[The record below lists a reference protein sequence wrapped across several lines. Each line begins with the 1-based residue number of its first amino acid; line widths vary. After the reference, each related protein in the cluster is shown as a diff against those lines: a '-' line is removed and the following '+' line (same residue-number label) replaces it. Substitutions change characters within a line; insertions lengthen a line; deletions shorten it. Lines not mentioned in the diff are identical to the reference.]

1 MSTGRDSDNIP
12 HSGWLLLHASAVFA
26 FLYLPI
32 AILILYSFNGQGV
45 GGFPPHHLTL
55 NWYRILFADSAIW
68 DSVLNSLQVAF
79 AAMAIALA
87 FGIPAALA
95 LDRAQFPFKALF
107 RRLVLLPLI
116 LPGIITGLS
125 LLMLFNVAGTKL
137 SLMTIILGHGTA
149 LISVATTEVFAGL
162 QKLDRRQEEASLDL
176 GANYWQTFW
185 RITVPNLKLSII
197 GAALL
202 IFTLSMDEI
211 AVSFFLIGRDNTLP
225 LEIWGRLRRG
235 ITPEINAAST
245 IIFVFSLLTI
255 VVWYRLRLH
264 SEAANESGSHEI
276 GMELLEPEAASGHGA

>member
-1 MSTGRDSDNIP
+1 MELPLRRLHTSR
-12 HSGWLLLHASAVFA
+12 WLLCHAAAVFG

-32 AILILYSFNGQGV
+32 ITLIVYSFNGAGV
-45 GGFPPHHLTL
+45 GGFPPRNLTL
-55 NWYRILFADSAIW
+55 DWYRILFADDAIW
-68 DSVLNSLQVAF
+68 TSVLNSLLVAF
-79 AAMAIALA
+79 AAMAIALT

-95 LDRAQFPFKALF
+95 LDRANFPGKVLF

-125 LLMLFNVAGTKL
+125 LLMLFRQADLKL
-137 SLMTIILGHGTA
+137 SLLTIILGHGTA

-162 QKLDRRQEEASLDL
+162 QKLDRAQEEASLDL

-185 RITVPNLKLSII
+185 RITLPNLRLSII

-211 AVSFFLIGRDNTLP
+211 AVSFFLIGRENTLP

-235 ITPEINAAST
+235 ITPEINAIST
-245 IIFVFSLLTI
+245 IIFVFSLLAI
-255 VVWYRLRLH
+255 VTWYHLRI
-264 SEAANESGSHEI
+264 SAQGKGEI
-276 GMELLEPEAASGHGA
+276 GVP

>member
-1 MSTGRDSDNIP
+1 MELLVSDTARTSDSR
-12 HSGWLLLHASAVFA
+12 WLFFYAATVFA

-32 AILILYSFNGQGV
+32 VVLILYSFNGEGV

-55 NWYRILFADSAIW
+55 DWYRTLLADAPIW
-68 DSVLNSLQVAF
+68 DSVINSLQVAL
-79 AAMAIALA
+79 AAMAISLA
-87 FGIPAALA
+87 FGVPAALA
-95 LDRAQFPFKALF
+95 LDRAQFPGKALF

-125 LLMLFNVAGTKL
+125 LLMLFHGLGVRNSIV
-137 SLMTIILGHGTA
+137 TIILGHGTA

-162 QKLDRRQEEASLDL
+162 QKLDRSQEEASLDL

-185 RITVPNLKLSII
+185 RITLPNLKLPII

-235 ITPEINAAST
+235 ITPEINAVST
-245 IIFVFSLLTI
+245 IIFVFSLVAI
-255 VVWYRLRLH
+255 VLWYRLRMRA
-264 SEAANESGSHEI
+264 EIRADVGTEITVAAEGQI
-276 GMELLEPEAASGHGA
+276 A

>member
-1 MSTGRDSDNIP
+1 MEFSMNSE
-12 HSGWLLLHASAVFA
+12 SGMIHGSRWLPWHTIAVFV

-32 AILILYSFNGQGV
+32 LTLIVYSFNGQGV
-45 GGFPPHHLTL
+45 GGFPPRNLTL
-55 NWYRILFADSAIW
+55 DWYRQLLNDEAIW
-68 DSVLNSLQVAF
+68 AAVSNSLIVAIV
-79 AAMAIALA
+79 AVIISLT

-95 LDRAQFPFKALF
+95 LDRANFPGKALF

-125 LLMLFNVAGTKL
+125 LLMFFRAADTKL
-137 SLMTIILGHGTA
+137 SLVTIILGHGTA

-162 QKLDRRQEEASLDL
+162 QRLDRAQEEASLDL

-185 RITVPNLKLSII
+185 RITLPNLRLSII

-235 ITPEINAAST
+235 ITPEINAIST
-245 IIFVFSLLTI
+245 VIFVFSLIAI
-255 VVWYRLRLH
+255 VTWYRLRMR
-264 SEAANESGSHEI
+264 AEI
-276 GMELLEPEAASGHGA
+276 QPELGTELVEK

>member
-1 MSTGRDSDNIP
+1 MELPMSRQNVDSTMP
-12 HSGWLLLHASAVFA
+12 SSPWLPWHAILVFG

-32 AILILYSFNGQGV
+32 VTLIVYSFNGPGV
-45 GGFPPHHLTL
+45 GGFPPRDLTL
-55 NWYRILFADSAIW
+55 NWYRLLFADDAIW
-68 DSVLNSLQVAF
+68 SSVLNSLLVAF
-79 AAMAIALA
+79 AAMAISLA

-95 LDRAQFPFKALF
+95 LDRADFPGKALF

-125 LLMLFNVAGTKL
+125 LLMLFREGDMKL
-137 SLMTIILGHGTA
+137 SLVTVILGHGTA

-162 QKLDRRQEEASLDL
+162 QKLDRAQEEASLDL

-185 RITVPNLKLSII
+185 RVTLPNLRLSII

-211 AVSFFLIGRDNTLP
+211 AVSFFLIGRENTLP

-235 ITPEINAAST
+235 ITPEINAISS
-245 IIFVFSLLTI
+245 IIFVFSLVAIAT
-255 VVWYRLRLH
+255 WYRLRQRTEGKPDLV
-264 SEAANESGSHEI
+264 
-276 GMELLEPEAASGHGA
+276 L

>member
-1 MSTGRDSDNIP
+1 MSHAAERS
-12 HSGWLLLHASAVFA
+12 SRWLTIHALIVFA

-32 AILILYSFNGQGV
+32 AVLVLYSFNGEGV
-45 GGFPPHHLTL
+45 GGFPPHNLTL
-55 NWYRILFADSAIW
+55 NWYRTLFDDAPIW
-68 DSVLNSLQVAF
+68 DSVLNSLTVAF
-79 AAMAIALA
+79 AAMAISLA

-95 LDRAQFPFKALF
+95 LDRAQFPGKAIF

-125 LLMLFNVAGTKL
+125 LLMLFREGAVRL
-137 SLMTIILGHGTA
+137 SLVTVMLGHGTA

-211 AVSFFLIGRDNTLP
+211 AVSFFLIGRNNTLP

-235 ITPEINAAST
+235 ITPEINAIST
-245 IIFVFSLLTI
+245 IIFVFSLIAI
-255 VVWYRLRLH
+255 VFWYRLRVRAEGVPEVGAELI
-264 SEAANESGSHEI
+264 ESAI
-276 GMELLEPEAASGHGA
+276 PERT

>member
-1 MSTGRDSDNIP
+1 MELLV
-12 HSGWLLLHASAVFA
+12 SGHPANAPSRWLRAHTALVFA

-32 AILILYSFNGQGV
+32 AVLIVYSFNGAGV
-45 GGFPPHHLTL
+45 GGFPPRNLTL
-55 NWYRILFADSAIW
+55 SWYRMLFEDGPIW
-68 DSVLNSLQVAF
+68 DSVLNSLEVAF
-79 AAMAIALA
+79 AAMAISLA
-87 FGIPAALA
+87 IGVPAALA
-95 LDRAQFPFKALF
+95 LDRAQFPGKALF

-125 LLMLFNVAGTKL
+125 LLMLFNLASVKL
-137 SLMTIILGHGTA
+137 SLLTITLGHGTA

-162 QKLDRRQEEASLDL
+162 QKLDRAQEEASLDL

-185 RITVPNLKLSII
+185 RVTLPNLKLSII

-235 ITPEINAAST
+235 ITPEINAVST
-245 IIFVFSLLTI
+245 IIFVFSLVTI
-255 VVWYRLRLH
+255 VFWYRLRVR
-264 SEAANESGSHEI
+264 SEGAAEVGA
-276 GMELLEPEAASGHGA
+276 ELVASEEVTA

>member
-1 MSTGRDSDNIP
+1 MEFPVSAARSTSR
-12 HSGWLLLHASAVFA
+12 WLPWHAIAVFS

-32 AILILYSFNGQGV
+32 ITLIVYSFNGPGV
-45 GGFPPHHLTL
+45 GGFPPHNLTL
-55 NWYRILFADSAIW
+55 DWYRMLFVDDAIW
-68 DSVLNSLQVAF
+68 ESVLNSLKV
-79 AAMAIALA
+79 AIAAIAISLT

-95 LDRAQFPFKALF
+95 LDRVEFPGKALF

-125 LLMLFNVAGTKL
+125 LSILFHDSHVKFSIL
-137 SLMTIILGHGTA
+137 TIVLGHGTA

-162 QKLDRRQEEASLDL
+162 QKLDRAQEEASLDL

-185 RITVPNLKLSII
+185 RITIPNLRLSII

-235 ITPEINAAST
+235 ITPEINAISS
-245 IIFVFSLLTI
+245 IIFVFSLIAI
-255 VVWYRLRLH
+255 VTWYRLRA
-264 SEAANESGSHEI
+264 SAEAKVEI
-276 GMELLEPEAASGHGA
+276 ATEFETTVQG

>member
-1 MSTGRDSDNIP
+1 MEFFVSRAMGTVPRSR
-12 HSGWLLLHASAVFA
+12 WLPIHAAAVFS

-32 AILILYSFNGQGV
+32 AILILYSFNSQGV

-55 NWYRILFADSAIW
+55 NWYRLLFSDGPIW
-68 DSVLNSLQVAF
+68 DSVLNSLLVAL
-79 AAMAIALA
+79 AAMAISLA

-95 LDRAQFPFKALF
+95 LDRAHFPGKALF

-125 LLMLFNVAGTKL
+125 LLMLFNVMGVKL
-137 SLMTIILGHGTA
+137 SLMTIVLGHGTA

-162 QKLDRRQEEASLDL
+162 QKLDRTQEEASLDL

-185 RITVPNLKLSII
+185 RVTVPNLKLPMI

-225 LEIWGRLRRG
+225 LEIWSRLRRG
-235 ITPEINAAST
+235 ITPEINAIST
-245 IIFVFSLLTI
+245 LILLFSIATI
-255 VVWYRLRLH
+255 LIWYRLRTRAQ
-264 SEAANESGSHEI
+264 SVDEPAAA
-276 GMELLEPEAASGHGA
+276 LLPSALPGENA